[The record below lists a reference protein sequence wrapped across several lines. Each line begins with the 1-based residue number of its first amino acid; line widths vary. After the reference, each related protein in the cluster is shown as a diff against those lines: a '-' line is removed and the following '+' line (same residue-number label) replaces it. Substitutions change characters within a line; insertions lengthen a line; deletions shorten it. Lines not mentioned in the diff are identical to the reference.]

1 MTDTPDRLNTLIV
14 AHLGCADRF
23 AWDAELIADLG
34 ADSLDTIELQMLT
47 EDEFDILI
55 SDDTA
60 DRWRTA
66 GDMLA
71 TVQGLVS

>member
-1 MTDTPDRLNTLIV
+1 MTTPDRLCTLIT
-14 AHLGCADRF
+14 AHLNCADRF

-34 ADSLDTIELQMLT
+34 ADDLDTVELTMLT
-47 EDEFDILI
+47 EDEFGIRI
-55 SDDTA
+55 SDDIA

-71 TVQGLVS
+71 TVEGLVT